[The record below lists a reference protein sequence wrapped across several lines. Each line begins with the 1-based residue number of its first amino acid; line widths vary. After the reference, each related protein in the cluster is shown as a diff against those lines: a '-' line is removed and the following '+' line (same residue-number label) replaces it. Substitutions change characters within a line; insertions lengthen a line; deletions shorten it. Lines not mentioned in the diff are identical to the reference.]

1 MKLTNTQIYNYS
13 SALNAEFNNC
23 NIKLP
28 VKVNFFLQ
36 KNIQTLSTLFQE
48 IEEARMNIAK
58 SYGEYEAEKNA
69 FNISPD
75 KIALAQKD
83 LEELFVIEQEVQIR
97 TFKLDDFADIELTYK
112 QMNALMFMIED

>member
-1 MKLTNTQIYNYS
+1 MKLTNTQFYNYS
-13 SALNAEFNNC
+13 AALNAEFNNC

-36 KNIQTLSTLFQE
+36 KNIQTLQMFFKE
-48 IEEARMNIAK
+48 IEEARINIAK
-58 SYGEYEAEKNA
+58 SYGEYDAENNV
-69 FNISPD
+69 FNFPPE

-112 QMNALMFMIED
+112 QMSALMFMIEE

>member
-58 SYGEYEAEKNA
+58 SYGEYQAEKNA
-69 FNISPD
+69 FSIPSE
-75 KIALAQKD
+75 KFAFAQKD
-83 LEELFVIEQEVQIR
+83 LEELFAIEQEVQIR
-97 TFKLDDFADIELTYK
+97 TFKLDDFTDIELTLK
-112 QMNALMFMIED
+112 QMNALMFMIEE